1 MMFIYEE
8 WPLKTNFNHMKN
20 LTKYLQLAV
29 LIYFILFL
37 LFFISF
43 DTVGKTFGMDP
54 LTSDSM
60 VKVFLTGLI
69 LFLLAGGAILMHS
82 NNQSSAIKKM
92 QDEMNVLKAKI
103 YDFEHPKEI
112 DSKKSQP
119 QPTLPPKNQDEGSGI
134 LRPRQNFT
142 DQ

>member
-1 MMFIYEE
+1 M
-8 WPLKTNFNHMKN
+8 WQLKTNYKHMKN
-20 LTKYLQLAV
+20 IAKYLQLAV
-29 LIYFILFL
+29 LIYFVLFL
-37 LFFISF
+37 IFFISF

-69 LFLLAGGAILMHS
+69 LFLAAWGASMMNTSNQNSLM
-82 NNQSSAIKKM
+82 KKM
-92 QDEMNVLKAKI
+92 QDEINTLKAKL
-103 YDFEHPKEI
+103 YDLEHPKVVEPRKPTI
-112 DSKKSQP
+112 P
-119 QPTLPPKNQDEGSGI
+119 QKTPDETGGI